1 MILAVADANEVH
13 GEVAGGV
20 YVPGGVAYVHDALEG
35 RVAVLH
41 LLDGL
46 LEDFFAGVLIVG
58 SADPKAFGGDAY
70 VLHFDLGR
78 FFPAT
83 GGYGDEVGG
92 VFQELGYS
100 PGGAGYFVKVV
111 GILQALLAEA
121 LAVDAFEVGDFGA
134 GYRALEM
141 LLDEV
146 GENGGVTHVG
156 VLAPVDGGEGAVV
169 EVGVGLGK
177 AAAVSA
183 FGVDEGAVDVEEDEG
198 FHGLE
203 SLCGKSIGNTKATII
218 AARMTQIK
226 RIYAD
231 FASPAAKFF
240 SHEGTKARRHKG
252 TKALE

>member
-20 YVPGGVAYVHDALEG
+20 YVPGGVAYIHDTFEG
-35 RVAVLH
+35 GVAVLH
-41 LLDGL
+41 RLDGL

-58 SADPKAFGGDAY
+58 PADPKAFGGDAY

-83 GGYGDEVGG
+83 GGHGNEVAG
-92 VFQELGYS
+92 VFQELGHG
-100 PGGAGYFVKVV
+100 PGGAGYFVKVMRV
-111 GILQALLAEA
+111 FQALLAEA
-121 LAVDAFEVGDFGA
+121 FAVDAFEVGDLGT
-134 GYRALEM
+134 GYGALEV

-146 GENGGVTHVG
+146 GENGGVAHVG

-198 FHGLE
+198 FHVVLLRLRLFLLKATGLE
-203 SLCGKSIGNTKATII
+203 NG
-218 AARMTQIK
+218 
-226 RIYAD
+226 
-231 FASPAAKFF
+231 
-240 SHEGTKARRHKG
+240 
-252 TKALE
+252 